1 MKSLASPSQKIKF
14 CALKFTVSAF
24 FVTLAAPSVYAEES
38 EPEVLIFMG
47 LTGTCSELVI
57 DDEPVS
63 CSTTLFHSEHE
74 DARIGFF
81 YLADAPDHRIVVFSG
96 DGNTQKAPSTNVR
109 LQPIDGLVVNERMM
123 EGRLKGNAFSKTH
136 ILAPPAWSVSL
147 KMNLGCDLRG
157 TFYQTAKSPEL
168 FHSDFG

>member
-1 MKSLASPSQKIKF
+1 MKSLASSSQKIKF

-123 EGRLKGNAFSKTH
+123 EAEGQCIFENPYIG
-136 ILAPPAWSVSL
+136 PARVECFAENESGLRFEGHFLSNGEEPRIVS
-147 KMNLGCDLRG
+147 
-157 TFYQTAKSPEL
+157 Q
-168 FHSDFG
+168 